1 MSKIYSITVRKEKPF
16 NFYFFHT
23 RHKLTFTF
31 VNFVLFKITTH
42 FRSSINALNV
52 ILFLGTDTKLF
63 ICTRTA
69 TGRIF
74 CINTPHRLKMRIPLC
89 VQCTYVSASKAVLNP
104 SHTSNAIS
112 LRYRSRYL
120 THPSGTF
127 VPLQWKSML
136 LFSQHLIY
144 RLIWIRLLLTQTR
157 ALSTPRTSRLKW
169 GAKQN

>member
-1 MSKIYSITVRKEKPF
+1 MNLQVKSNGYYNLKHGDLDAGQTINQRKYSEVSKIYSITVRKEKPF

-52 ILFLGTDTKLF
+52 IFVILFLGTDTKLF

-69 TGRIF
+69 TDVFF
-74 CINTPHRLKMRIPLC
+74 CINTPHRLKARIPLC
-89 VQCTYVSASKAVLNP
+89 VQCMYVFASKAALNP
-104 SHTSNAIS
+104 SHTINPIS
-112 LRYRSRYL
+112 LRYRSRHL

-127 VPLQWKSML
+127 VPLQ
-136 LFSQHLIY
+136 
-144 RLIWIRLLLTQTR
+144 
-157 ALSTPRTSRLKW
+157 
-169 GAKQN
+169 